1 MHDLLVLLDTFQR
14 VAEDMKLAVARLT
27 STIGMVKADAAGV
40 SLSDEAV
47 QASCFQPDLEKAV
60 WSWES
65 VSTGHVTFWI
75 KGLDTM
81 LQTLFNHRET
91 GLGRL

>member
-47 QASCFQPDLEKAV
+47 QASCFQPDLGEAV

-65 VSTGHVTFWI
+65 VSTGHVTL
-75 KGLDTM
+75 KGLETM
-81 LQTLFNHRET
+81 LQTLFNHRER
-91 GLGRL
+91 GFGRS